1 MEAMTAALPDPA
13 RALLEQIRS
22 RRSVRRY
29 RPDPIPREWAEAL
42 LEAARWAPSA
52 HNRQP
57 WRFAVVEDP
66 RVKARLAE
74 AMGERLAED
83 LWRDGVPA
91 ERVAEEV
98 ARSVARITAA
108 PLAFVVCLSMAEMD
122 RYPDARRQA
131 AERTMAVQSVAMA
144 GQNLLLMAHAMGLGA
159 CWICA
164 PLFCPETVRETLGL
178 PADWEPQGMILVGF
192 PAGPPRAKDRRPLEA
207 FVRWIRAG

>member
-29 RPDPIPREWAEAL
+29 RPDPIPREWVEAL

-57 WRFAVVEDP
+57 WRFAVVEDS

-108 PLAFVVCLSMAEMD
+108 PLALVVCLSMAEMD
-122 RYPDARRQA
+122 CYPDARRQA

-164 PLFCPETVRETLGL
+164 PLFCPDTVRETLGL

-192 PAGPPRAKDRRPLEA
+192 PAGPPRAKDRRPLKA